1 VEFLALIVAVIALF
15 RVSQIEREL
24 RELRRQLSRI
34 EAPPRETARPIAAP
48 ASAAAPTD
56 GGTAAIPVDF
66 TPASPGAGIPPALR
80 PAAPPPVSPAARTVP
95 AQRPSAAGGLPPR
108 SVSPVPQP
116 DPSPYVY
123 RDAHPDRP
131 SPEGSIER
139 SIGERYL
146 LYAGMVVL
154 VLAVASFLRYAFEQ
168 QWLSPLVRVLLGAA
182 AGIGLAAGGRL
193 LARAG
198 YRPYGLFLSGG
209 GLVMLFLSVYAAF
222 AFYALIGQTPAF
234 VLLAAIAGVAAAL
247 ADRDSSLPLALLAVI
262 GGFAT
267 PFLVGGDADAQ
278 VTLFSYVALL
288 IAVAAFLAYRRH
300 WAWLSLVT
308 LVLTVLTVVAWAD
321 AHYTDAA
328 WLRTQLFL
336 TLYCALFV
344 VMLFARPPAGDL
356 ANQAAAAALWA
367 APALYHCASIAILSP
382 HAVPFLVYL
391 VLVSAAAI
399 AASVAVRAGAV
410 RLVGWMLVVVPLL
423 VWTTTSEG
431 QEWPAAATLAAAGIW
446 LMFVFAIDWVTRR
459 DEAPPGQRLS
469 IADIV
474 LIHAAGPAL
483 FAVLYVLWSDEWT
496 PLALAAAGGVL
507 AGVHVAIWSSIRML
521 TPGALHWL
529 GVAAT
534 LAAVSV
540 AVGFE
545 GRWVVA
551 LWAAEA
557 VVMVWIGVRLDAS
570 WFRTAGV
577 ALFGLAAA
585 VWLVWQPDVRIPRLP
600 LLNAHALAAVFTVA
614 MLYASAW
621 TMRRPGG
628 GDDWTWRVQ
637 RTILLLG
644 ASLLT
649 VALGS
654 FEIAAYWRAR
664 PESAVDA
671 ALASQLMLSAW
682 WAAYAAL
689 LVAVGMRL
697 AYAPIRYFAI
707 GLFAVTLL
715 KVFTAD
721 VWQLE
726 GVYRV
731 VGFLAVGTILLVAS
745 FLYQRARRVGNSEFR
760 MQNSE

>member
-431 QEWPAAATLAAAGIW
+431 QAWPAAATLAAAGIW

-628 GDDWTWRVQ
+628 GDDWIGLDPVLRHVQPALDEILICLEMKLQSVRAIAESKRLVRASGSARQVYGARRQVERVGMP
-637 RTILLLG
+637 LEHVLG
-644 ASLLT
+644 AVE
-649 VALGS
+649 VAAEWVPTDLGRGMQA
-654 FEIAAYWRAR
+654 IPA
-664 PESAVDA
+664 D
-671 ALASQLMLSAW
+671 LAH
-682 WAAYAAL
+682 
-689 LVAVGMRL
+689 
-697 AYAPIRYFAI
+697 
-707 GLFAVTLL
+707 
-715 KVFTAD
+715 
-721 VWQLE
+721 
-726 GVYRV
+726 V
-731 VGFLAVGTILLVAS
+731 VGPHAGT
-745 FLYQRARRVGNSEFR
+745 QRRGQQLRAEADSQDRYTPRQGLPDGRDFGC
-760 MQNSE
+760 